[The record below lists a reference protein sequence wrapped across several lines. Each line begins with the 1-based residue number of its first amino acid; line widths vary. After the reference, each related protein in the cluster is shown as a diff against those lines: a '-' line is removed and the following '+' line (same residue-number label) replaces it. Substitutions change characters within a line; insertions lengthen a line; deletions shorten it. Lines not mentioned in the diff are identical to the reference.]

1 MMQPNI
7 THMPCDLNQQQK
19 RHDARKDSLARAVA
33 WRMGKR
39 SWRTSSSVAT
49 FSTGCSA
56 EEGRGSS
63 SRPRTSG
70 PARPKTRSTV
80 SGSRPSASAPVPAAE
95 DQRDRM
101 SARIGGQST
110 RYSP

>member
-39 SWRTSSSVAT
+39 SWLDRLLHRGAP
-49 FSTGCSA
+49 GLELSA
-56 EEGRGSS
+56 EDL
-63 SRPRTSG
+63 RPCET
-70 PARPKTRSTV
+70 
-80 SGSRPSASAPVPAAE
+80 E
-95 DQRDRM
+95 DAFHGFQV
-101 SARIGGQST
+101 
-110 RYSP
+110 